1 MELKHT
7 LDTISNDRLKEIS
20 NAMKNHNVV
29 RQEKIKQLWNRVLQ
43 VIK

>member
-20 NAMKNHNVV
+20 NAMKNHNVI
-29 RQEKIKQLWNRVLQ
+29 RQAKIKQLWNGVLQ
-43 VIK
+43 GIK